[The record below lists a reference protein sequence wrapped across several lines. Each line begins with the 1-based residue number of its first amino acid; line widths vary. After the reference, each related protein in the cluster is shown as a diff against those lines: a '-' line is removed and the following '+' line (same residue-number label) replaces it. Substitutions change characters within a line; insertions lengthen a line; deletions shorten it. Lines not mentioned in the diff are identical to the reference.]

1 MNLKQITDG
10 LDLSQLIKSPTRT
23 TQSTRTQTD
32 LVLSNRP
39 ERISK
44 SFNMIT
50 GLSDHNLTLVARKLT
65 KKRFSPSNTK
75 EHEALRIPINMQ
87 EHFKSTIHSFKWN
100 DLLLG
105 KDLSEG
111 SQIFSSKVQ
120 SIITEFTSK
129 LKCRNK
135 KNSLPWI
142 NADIL
147 KLMKERDLALKMAIR
162 TNLFY
167 DKYHFAMLRNKV
179 IMGLRKAR
187 ADFIIS
193 EARGN
198 SKIIWNQ
205 LKKNSWDNITKQ

>member
-1 MNLKQITDG
+1 MDRSIRMNLKQITDG
-10 LDLSQLIKSPTRT
+10 LDLSQLIKGPTRI
-23 TQSTRTQTD
+23 TQSTRTQID
-32 LVLSNRP
+32 FVLSNRP

-50 GLSDHNLTLVARKLT
+50 GLSDHNLSLVTRKLT
-65 KKRFSPSNTK
+65 RKRFSPSNTK
-75 EHEALRIPINMQ
+75 EHEALIIPINMQ
-87 EHFKSTIHSFKWN
+87 EHFKSTIHSFKWT
-100 DLLLG
+100 DLLLE

-120 SIITEFTSK
+120 SI
-129 LKCRNK
+129 
-135 KNSLPWI
+135 PWI

-147 KLMKERDLALKMAIR
+147 NLMKERDLALKMAIR
-162 TNLFY
+162 TNLFH
-167 DKYHFAMLRNKV
+167 DKYHFAMSRNKV

-187 ADFIIS
+187 ADFFMTIIS

-205 LKKNSWDNITKQ
+205 L

>member
-10 LDLSQLIKSPTRT
+10 LDLSQLIKGPTRI
-23 TQSTRTQTD
+23 TQSTRTQID
-32 LVLSNRP
+32 FVLSNRP

-50 GLSDHNLTLVARKLT
+50 GLSDHNLSLVTRKLT
-65 KKRFSPSNTK
+65 RKRFSPSNTK

-120 SIITEFTSK
+120 SI
-129 LKCRNK
+129 
-135 KNSLPWI
+135 PWI

-162 TNLFY
+162 TNLFH

-187 ADFIIS
+187 ADFFMTIIS

-205 LKKNSWDNITKQ
+205 LKKTHGTTSQSSKAN

>member
-10 LDLSQLIKSPTRT
+10 LDLSQLIKGPTRI
-23 TQSTRTQTD
+23 TQSTRTQID
-32 LVLSNRP
+32 FVLSNRP
-39 ERISK
+39 ERISQ

-50 GLSDHNLTLVARKLT
+50 GLSDHNLSLVTRKLT
-65 KKRFSPSNTK
+65 RKRFSPSNTK
-75 EHEALRIPINMQ
+75 EHEALRIPITMQ
-87 EHFKSTIHSFKWN
+87 EHFKSTIHSFKWT
-100 DLLLG
+100 DLLLE

-120 SIITEFTSK
+120 SI
-129 LKCRNK
+129 
-135 KNSLPWI
+135 PWI

-147 KLMKERDLALKMAIR
+147 NLMKERDLALKMAIR
-162 TNLFY
+162 TNLFH
-167 DKYHFAMLRNKV
+167 DKYHFAMSRNKV

-187 ADFIIS
+187 ADFFMTIIS

-205 LKKNSWDNITKQ
+205 LKKTHGTTSQSSKAN